1 MRSTLVRRSVL
12 TASAV
17 SLALLVTAC
26 GSDKAAKDESKD
38 GGATS
43 AAPSA
48 PAADPAAKA
57 KTAAELKG
65 LLVTQADLAE
75 YKLKEAGATEVS
87 EAVAANATTKTECL
101 PLGAVMSGSTP
112 GKPAAGAA
120 TKVSSVP
127 KAPAADASPEEKLKA
142 ITDALK
148 VTVTMVGLGSYDGNG
163 AQEAFAAVK
172 AAGTACA
179 AGYPGAKEADT
190 GKVTKI
196 APGAAV
202 TGGDEAVSFVVERE
216 LDGDKA
222 PTQLVVVRKGNTLA
236 SFYAIAPAGEA
247 AQPVAIVGAQVKK
260 LG

>member
-1 MRSTLVRRSVL
+1 MGSTLVRRSVL

-17 SLALLVTAC
+17 SLVLLATAC
-26 GSDKAAKDESKD
+26 GADKAAKDESKD

-48 PAADPAAKA
+48 PAADAGAKA
-57 KTAAELKG
+57 KTAAELKT

-75 YKLKEAGATEVS
+75 HVVKEATAS
-87 EAVAANATTKTECL
+87 ELQEAAAAYATTKAECQ
-101 PLGAVMSGSTP
+101 PLALVMAGSGP
-112 GKPAAGAA
+112 GKAAANVA
-120 TKVSSVP
+120 TKATTKP
-127 KAPAADASPEEKLKA
+127 KKPADDASPEEKLKA

-148 VTVTMVGLGSYDGNG
+148 LTVTMDGLNSYEGKG

-190 GKVTKI
+190 GKVTKV
-196 APGAAV
+196 APGSVV
-202 TGGDEAVSFVVERE
+202 TAGDEAVAFNVERE
-216 LDGDKA
+216 LEGEKT

-236 SFYAIAPAGEA
+236 ALYTISFGGNGEA
-247 AQPVAIVGAQVKK
+247 SKAVVDAQVKK

>member
-57 KTAAELKG
+57 KTAAELKA
-65 LLVTQADLAE
+65 LLVTQADLADFVV
-75 YKLKEAGATEVS
+75 KEAAPAEVQ
-87 EAVAANATTKTECL
+87 EAAAAYATTKAECQ
-101 PLGAVMSGSTP
+101 PLGQVMAGAGAAKAVGS
-112 GKPAAGAA
+112 AA
-120 TKVSSVP
+120 TKVSSKP
-127 KAPAADASPEEKLKA
+127 KKPADDASPEEKLKA
-142 ITDALK
+142 IKDALS
-148 VTVTMVGLGSYDGNG
+148 VTVTMVGLNSYDGKG
-163 AQEAFAAVK
+163 AADAFAAVK
-172 AAGTACA
+172 TAGTACA
-179 AGYPGAKEADT
+179 AGFPGAKESET

-196 APGAAV
+196 SAGDAV
-202 TGGDEAVSFVVERE
+202 TAGDEAVAFAVERDV
-216 LDGDKA
+216 DGEKIA
-222 PTQLVVVRKGNTLA
+222 TQLVVVRKGSTVA
-236 SFYAIAPAGEA
+236 SFYAVSPTGAA
-247 AQPVAIVGAQVKK
+247 AQPKAVVDAQTKK

>member
-38 GGATS
+38 GGTS

-75 YKLKEAGATEVS
+75 HVVKEATATELQ
-87 EAVAANATTKTECL
+87 EATAAYTTTKTECQ
-101 PLGAVMSGSTP
+101 PLALVMAGSGP
-112 GKPAAGAA
+112 GKVAANVA
-120 TKVSSVP
+120 TKVTGKP
-127 KAPAADASPEEKLKA
+127 KAPAADASAEEKLKA

-148 VTVTMVGLGSYDGNG
+148 VTATMDALNSYEGNG

-179 AGYPGAKEADT
+179 AGFPGAKEADT

-196 APGAAV
+196 APGPAV
-202 TGGDEAVSFVVERE
+202 TAGDEAVSFTVERE
-216 LDGDKA
+216 LDGDKT
-222 PTQLVVVRKGNTLA
+222 PTQLVVVRKDNTLA
-236 SFYAIAPAGEA
+236 ALYTISFGGNAEA
-247 AQPVAIVGAQVKK
+247 AKVVVDTQVKK